1 MFLLQWVGVVAEHSL
16 RLSRVQHIV
25 RYPGLLSTVPI
36 LIPVQLC
43 PRDIFRTV
51 IEVMVE
57 VCVVF
62 YMFLYGWPVSTD
74 STKNKHSVGS
84 DETIIYY
91 FGAWWVKERHDS
103 WQWQPTRRGRVGPD
117 NNKIERDNVLFDII
131 IKTNLIVYHTINSNQ
146 TK

>member
-16 RLSRVQHIV
+16 CLSSVQHIV

-43 PRDIFRTV
+43 PRNIFRTV

-62 YMFLYGWPVSTD
+62 YMLLYGWPVPTD
-74 STKNKHSVGS
+74 STKTNTQCWMMRLYFTTSEH
-84 DETIIYY
+84 DELKREKILDN
-91 FGAWWVKERHDS
+91 DS
-103 WQWQPTRRGRVGPD
+103 PFIKAAEWAH
-117 NNKIERDNVLFDII
+117 KI
-131 IKTNLIVYHTINSNQ
+131 IKLSRIKQFYLLV
-146 TK
+146 

>member
-91 FGAWWVKERHDS
+91 FGAWWVKDMILDS
-103 WQWQPTRRGRVGPD
+103 GSPPAETGWAQT
-117 NNKIERDNVLFDII
+117 I
-131 IKTNLIVYHTINSNQ
+131 IKLRGITFYLIL
-146 TK
+146 